1 MKKLERKL
9 EPTTL
14 VLESERAFFPK
25 IEFESITK
33 KLVRLS
39 NQRVIHCPN
48 CGKSLDFGSG
58 LEWYGPSHFMCPQCV
73 KLVNLSAIAK
83 EYRDLL
89 FL

>member
-1 MKKLERKL
+1 MKKIERNLEHS
-9 EPTTL
+9 TL
-14 VLESERAFFPK
+14 ILESEKTHFPK

-48 CGKSLDFGSG
+48 CGKSLDFNSG
-58 LEWYGPSHFMCPQCV
+58 LDWYGPSHFMCPQCV
-73 KLVNLSAIAK
+73 KLVNISTIAK

-89 FL
+89 FV